1 MGRLVLEDQEGNQ
14 TRRVGS
20 ELLMI
25 SIHQIRLA
33 AAALIGGSVLVFTGC
48 APLLLGAAVTGGVAV
63 SYTQG
68 VVVETYDSDYHRV
81 VSASRE
87 TLESLKIPVTETLGD
102 ELKTAITARR
112 PDQTPVSIEVVRLA
126 AGRTRAGVRTGHIGV
141 TELDTSAHIHEQ
153 IRLRLARTAAPE
165 TPAAAASVRPRR
177 DDKSGDT
184 PATPEPE
191 KARAKAPA
199 RNETARSAR
208 VIINFDPGSN
218 ELLESERLKVE
229 SIVAVLTARPKTKV
243 TIYGYAN
250 VNDPPG
256 DNRAVSE
263 SCAGMVKTYMIDKGV
278 DAGRIRTIGQSGKG
292 ILAAETGADRHVEIA
307 FDAPQ

>member
-1 MGRLVLEDQEGNQ
+1 
-14 TRRVGS
+14 
-20 ELLMI
+20 MI
-25 SIHQIRLA
+25 SIHQLRLA
-33 AAALIGGSVLVFTGC
+33 AAALIGGTVLVFTGC
-48 APLLLGAAVTGGVAV
+48 VPLLLGAAVTGGVAV

-87 TLESLKIPVTETLGD
+87 TLESLKIPVTETIGD

-112 PDQTPVSIEVVRLA
+112 PDQTPVSIEVVRLT
-126 AGRTRAGVRTGHIGV
+126 AGRTQAGVRTGPIGV

-153 IRLRLARTAAPE
+153 IRLRLAREAAPE
-165 TPAAAASVRPRR
+165 PPAAAASVSPHR
-177 DDKSGDT
+177 DEKSGGA
-184 PATPEPE
+184 PETPEPG
-191 KARAKAPA
+191 KARAKPPA
-199 RNETARSAR
+199 RNETTPSAR

-218 ELLESERLKVE
+218 ELLESERLKVD
-229 SIVAVLTARPKTKV
+229 SIVAVLSARPKTKV

-250 VNDPPG
+250 VNGPPG

-278 DAGRIRTIGQSGKG
+278 DAGRIRTIGQSGKS
-292 ILAAETGADRHVEIA
+292 ILAAETGEDRHVEIA
-307 FDAPQ
+307 FDPPQ

>member
-1 MGRLVLEDQEGNQ
+1 
-14 TRRVGS
+14 
-20 ELLMI
+20 MI

-153 IRLRLARTAAPE
+153 IRLRLARRQRRKPLRQPRPFAP
-165 TPAAAASVRPRR
+165 TVTTNPGAPRKR
-177 DDKSGDT
+177 RSR
-184 PATPEPE
+184 E
-191 KARAKAPA
+191 RPA
-199 RNETARSAR
+199 RS
-208 VIINFDPGSN
+208 
-218 ELLESERLKVE
+218 RLRAMKP
-229 SIVAVLTARPKTKV
+229 LRPQ
-243 TIYGYAN
+243 G
-250 VNDPPG
+250 
-256 DNRAVSE
+256 
-263 SCAGMVKTYMIDKGV
+263 
-278 DAGRIRTIGQSGKG
+278 
-292 ILAAETGADRHVEIA
+292 
-307 FDAPQ
+307 

>member
-1 MGRLVLEDQEGNQ
+1 
-14 TRRVGS
+14 
-20 ELLMI
+20 MI

-126 AGRTRAGVRTGHIGV
+126 AGRTQAGVRTGHIGV

-153 IRLRLARTAAPE
+153 IRLRLARKAAPE
-165 TPAAAASVRPRR
+165 APAAAASVRPHR
-177 DDKSGDT
+177 DDKSGA
-184 PATPEPE
+184 PR
-191 KARAKAPA
+191 KRRSRKRPA
-199 RNETARSAR
+199 RS
-208 VIINFDPGSN
+208 
-218 ELLESERLKVE
+218 
-229 SIVAVLTARPKTKV
+229 RP
-243 TIYGYAN
+243 
-250 VNDPPG
+250 
-256 DNRAVSE
+256 RAMKPLS
-263 SCAGMVKTYMIDKGV
+263 
-278 DAGRIRTIGQSGKG
+278 
-292 ILAAETGADRHVEIA
+292 
-307 FDAPQ
+307 PQG

>member
-1 MGRLVLEDQEGNQ
+1 M
-14 TRRVGS
+14 
-20 ELLMI
+20 LMI
-25 SIHQIRLA
+25 YIHQLRLA
-33 AAALIGGSVLVFTGC
+33 AAVLVGGTMLVFTGC

-68 VVVETYDSDYHRV
+68 MVVETYDSDYHRV

-126 AGRTRAGVRTGHIGV
+126 AGRTQAGVRTGHIGV
-141 TELDTSAHIHEQ
+141 TDLDTSAHIHEQ

-165 TPAAAASVRPRR
+165 TPAAATSVRPHR
-177 DDKSGDT
+177 DDKSGDA

-191 KARAKAPA
+191 KARAKPTA
-199 RNETARSAR
+199 RNEIARSAR

-229 SIVAVLTARPKTKV
+229 SIVAVLTARPKSKV

-250 VNDPPG
+250 VNGPPG
-256 DNRAVSE
+256 ENRAVSE
-263 SCAGMVKTYMIDKGV
+263 SCAGAVKTFMIDKGV

-292 ILAAETGADRHVEIA
+292 ILAAETGEDRHVEIA
-307 FDAPQ
+307 FDPPQ